1 MVDNHA
7 NSLENRAGE
16 RLTDRIAIG
25 VLTELLHRD
34 LVDEVI
40 AECGRREQRVRLLPA
55 RVVMYFVLAMCL
67 FYQDGYEEVMRKLVS
82 GLRFL
87 KTWRS
92 TWQVPTTGA
101 ITQARVRL
109 GEEPLQLLFERVAA
123 PMARPGTAG
132 AWLRSWR
139 LMAIDGVQFDVPD
152 TENNFEE
159 FGKGSYKGVPGGFPQ
174 AKVVGLGEC
183 GTHAIVAANIG
194 SLKVGERE
202 LAEQLLPDFES
213 DMVVMADRGFYS
225 FDFWKQARATG
236 ADLLW
241 RASAKMDLPVLEILP
256 DGSYLSVVADKPAR
270 RRYRERVQAGRSDAT
285 LEGIPVRV
293 IEYEVTDRGGSGE
306 IFCLI
311 TSILDPEQASAM
323 ELAATYHQRW
333 EFEVALAEIE
343 TYQRGP
349 GRVLRSKSPAMVRQ
363 EIWALLLT
371 HYAIRDLMRRAAD
384 DIQLDPD
391 RLSFTRS
398 LHVIRRQITDQ
409 AGFSP

>member
-1 MVDNHA
+1 
-7 NSLENRAGE
+7 
-16 RLTDRIAIG
+16 
-25 VLTELLHRD
+25 
-34 LVDEVI
+34 
-40 AECGRREQRVRLLPA
+40 VRLLPA
-55 RVVMYFVLAMCL
+55 RVVVYFVLAMCL

-92 TWQVPTTGA
+92 TWRVPTTGA

-109 GEEPLQLLFERVAA
+109 GEEPLRLLFERVAA

-132 AWLRSWR
+132 AWVRSWR
-139 LMAIDGVQFDVPD
+139 LMAIDGVQLDVPD
-152 TENNFEE
+152 TQVNFEE
-159 FGKGSYKGVPGGFPQ
+159 FGKGSHKGVPGGFPQ
-174 AKVVGLGEC
+174 ARVVGLGEC
-183 GTHAIVAANIG
+183 GTHAIVAAQIG

-202 LAEQLLPDFES
+202 LTEQLLPNFES
-213 DMVVMADRGFYS
+213 DMLVMADRGFYS
-225 FDFWKQARATG
+225 LDLWKQARATG

-241 RASAKMDLPVLEILP
+241 RVSASVDLPVLETLP
-256 DGSYLSVVADKPAR
+256 DGSYRSVLADVIAR
-270 RRYRERVQAGRSDAT
+270 QRYRRHIRAGRSDAT

-293 IEYEVTDRGGSGE
+293 IEYEITDRASSGE

-311 TSILDPEQASAM
+311 TSILEPEQASAM

-343 TYQRGP
+343 TYQRGA

-384 DIQLDPD
+384 DIELDPD